1 MGSGGSTTLDP
12 QTLCIVAIL
21 TGVVA
26 LLMRA
31 IMAAGKVRARPVKR
45 MIKRPPAGAFAL
57 DDALDKL
64 NETIR
69 ILHDTLGP
77 RAPGRRDP
85 EGARFYIAYLIGIA
99 REIAKMNRIAY
110 GPALET
116 PVRMELI
123 RLGMQSQGSGEAIAR
138 ILSLDEGQQGL
149 AAGELDGVD
158 ACNPSYRGPYF
169 ARIQSYFTDVQVRGP
184 R

>member
-1 MGSGGSTTLDP
+1 MDP

-26 LLMRA
+26 MLLRA
-31 IMAAGKVRARPVKR
+31 ILAAGKQRPLPAKRMVKR
-45 MIKRPPAGAFAL
+45 APAAAFAL

-77 RAPGRRDP
+77 RSPGRRDP
-85 EGARFYIAYLIGIA
+85 EGARFYIAYLVGIA
-99 REIAKMNRIAY
+99 REIAKMNRVAY

-123 RLGMQSQGSGEAIAR
+123 RLGMNAQGGGEAIAR

-149 AAGELDGVD
+149 AAGEMDGAE
-158 ACNPSYRGPYF
+158 ACNPSYRGAYF
-169 ARIQSYFTDVQVRGP
+169 ARIQTYFTDAQVRGP